1 MKKQIRMLLAF
12 GIIMCLSIS
21 SSFIVLAGEWK
32 QDTTGWWYVE
42 EDGSS
47 YPINQWKWIDDDKDN
62 IGECYY
68 FGENGYLVTSATID
82 GYFVNGEG
90 AWIVDGVVQSKI
102 MKKEKYFAEKRT
114 THSEEKIEEAKEVLC
129 NVGRDSYYEDN
140 YPERKEAIYNYFE
153 ALGFEAKN
161 LSFTKN
167 GIKYQNKTRSKEI
180 LSTKPEEDIKDPFYE
195 LLMANNGKIWNLVF
209 DYVKVAYTYVR
220 NEDGEFSE
228 ERILVVGI
236 EDENEDG
243 YATNIINEVELYLE
257 N

>member
-1 MKKQIRMLLAF
+1 MKKQIRMLLAL
-12 GIIMCLSIS
+12 GIIMYLSIT

-32 QDTTGWWYVE
+32 KDTTGWWYVE

-68 FGENGYLVTSATID
+68 FDENGYLVTSATID

-90 AWIVDGVVQSKI
+90 RWIVNGVVQSKI
-102 MKKEKYFAEKRT
+102 MKKEKDFAEKGRM
-114 THSEEKIEEAKEVLC
+114 HSEEKIEEAKEVLC

-140 YPERKEAIYNYFE
+140 YSERKEAIYNYFE

-167 GIKYQNKTRSKEI
+167 SMKYQNKARSKEL
-180 LSTKPEEDIKDPFYE
+180 LSTVSEEGKKDSFYE
-195 LLMANNGKIWNLVF
+195 LLMANNGKINDLVF
-209 DYVKVAYTYVR
+209 TYVNVVYTYVR
-220 NEDGEFSE
+220 NEDGEYSE
-228 ERILVVGI
+228 ERILVAGR
-236 EDENEDG
+236 EDEK
-243 YATNIINEVELYLE
+243 VV
-257 N
+257 